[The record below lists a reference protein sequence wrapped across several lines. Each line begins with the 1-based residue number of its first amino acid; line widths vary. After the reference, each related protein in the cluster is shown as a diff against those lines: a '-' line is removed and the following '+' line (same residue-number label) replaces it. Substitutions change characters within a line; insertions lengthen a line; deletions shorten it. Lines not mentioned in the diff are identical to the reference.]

1 MVRTDSVSCTV
12 AVFVIS
18 HKNKSFSEIIL
29 KNGLSRWL
37 HKWEGKIFMENTLTK
52 PHFCRDRWRDN
63 IPRHFVEF
71 HINKLFPETCK
82 KSACFVGSIYE
93 GICAGFMKL
102 RKYWGTPFISPILD
116 AYHLRGFL
124 GSFHENEIIFKISY
138 ILALLDAYQVRGY
151 LSSLHEK
158 YLKACKLLAYFNAY
172 HMRGISGPKIFFAK
186 HPHKTPFS
194 PR

>member
-1 MVRTDSVSCTV
+1 MVRTDSVSRTV

-18 HKNKSFSEIIL
+18 NKNSLFSEIIL
-29 KNGLSRWL
+29 KNGPPRWL
-37 HKWEGKIFMENTLTK
+37 LKWGGKIFSENTLTK
-52 PHFCRDRWRDN
+52 HHFCRDRWGDN
-63 IPRHFVEF
+63 IPRCFVVF
-71 HINKLFPETCK
+71 HKNKLFPETCK

-102 RKYWGTPFISPILD
+102 KKSWETPLLLPI
-116 AYHLRGFL
+116 
-124 GSFHENEIIFKISY
+124 
-138 ILALLDAYQVRGY
+138 LDAYQVRGY

-186 HPHKTPFS
+186 HPHKTPFF